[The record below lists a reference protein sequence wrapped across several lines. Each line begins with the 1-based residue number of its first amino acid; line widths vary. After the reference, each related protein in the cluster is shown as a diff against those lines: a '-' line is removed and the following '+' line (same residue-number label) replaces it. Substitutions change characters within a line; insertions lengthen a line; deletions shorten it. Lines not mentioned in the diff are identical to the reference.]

1 MKQPKTE
8 SGAQPLSAKDLII
21 TESEAGRWSKM
32 KGAQR
37 ALDQLHG
44 EGNWGIEDAVAYFQ
58 EGRWK
63 KWQDYLREVGV
74 LPDEEIEGCVGA
86 YLKIYENPTP
96 NDIQGIRNLCA
107 LEKQLEEVREK
118 LGKTLK
124 PGDLKDLTSVQK
136 ALMQEHRLQQESL
149 GIARKTRRGKEKTA
163 LDLIREEIEKGRQFV
178 EDKLIRLE
186 HCDIQLGWVL
196 YHFQEIPH
204 KFQFRCPRCGELV
217 TVKGGSIDNLKVV
230 LDKEVPADAR
240 ED

>member
-8 SGAQPLSAKDLII
+8 SGGPPLSAKDIII
-21 TESEAGRWSKM
+21 TESEATRWSRM
-32 KGAQR
+32 KGAER
-37 ALDQLHG
+37 GLNQLHG
-44 EGNWGIEDAVAYFQ
+44 EGNWGVEEAVAYFQ
-58 EGRWK
+58 ENRWK
-63 KWQDYLREVGV
+63 KWQDYLREIGV
-74 LPDEEIEGCVGA
+74 LPDEEIEGCVEA
-86 YLKIYENPTP
+86 YSEVYENPTP

-118 LGKTLK
+118 LGKSPK
-124 PGDLKDLTSVQK
+124 SGDLKDLTKIQK
-136 ALMQEHRLQQESL
+136 DLMQEHRLQQDAL
-149 GIARKTRRGKEKTA
+149 GIARKSRRSKEKTA
-163 LDLIREEIEKGRQFV
+163 LDLVREEIKKGHQFV

-204 KFQFRCPRCGELV
+204 KFEFRCPRCGELV
-217 TVKGGSIDNLKVV
+217 TVEGGSIDNLKAV